1 MRENIERSIPQVNR
15 SFYLTGDNKQTYKV
29 EMKFGERLK
38 LARELDNENLG
49 GGYASPHQAL
59 DDLAGG
65 HCDWPGST
73 DPATLGISDDLGDWQ
88 PLTR

>member
-1 MRENIERSIPQVNR
+1 MTITAYTYRTRIGTFIIRHRSGHWVI
-15 SFYLTGDNKQTYKV
+15 L
-29 EMKFGERLK
+29 
-38 LARELDNENLG
+38 LDNENLG